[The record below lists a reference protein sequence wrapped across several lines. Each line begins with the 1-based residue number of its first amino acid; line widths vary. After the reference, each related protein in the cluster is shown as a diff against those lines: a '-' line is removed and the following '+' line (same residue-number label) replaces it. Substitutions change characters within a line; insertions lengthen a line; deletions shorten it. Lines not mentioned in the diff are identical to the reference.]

1 MPQQKPV
8 VIIVGGGFGGLA
20 AAQALKKAPVE
31 VVLIERNNHHT
42 FQPLLYQVATSVLG
56 PGQIASPIRSILK
69 NSTNTTVLLGEVTG
83 VNADAHYIVAD
94 SADRT
99 GVRLSYDYLILATGV
114 EQNYF
119 GHPEY
124 EKYAPG
130 LKGLADAEA
139 LRNNILRTFE
149 IAEAEEDP
157 ALHKN
162 LLTFVLVG
170 AGPTGVEMASA
181 IAVLCRI
188 TLRKEFRRID
198 PASARIVLVDR
209 GTRPLATFAPEL
221 SAAARRRLEKL
232 GVEVRL
238 GQGVDSVD
246 EHGVIV
252 NGERIWSKTVIWTA
266 GVAASPA
273 AKWLKTDADHAGR
286 VRIHPDLSIPNHPEI
301 FVVGDTAS
309 LDHDGKPLPGV
320 AQVAIQQGRYAANL
334 IRHKLSGKP
343 LPAPFRYFD
352 KGNLAV
358 VGRNFAVLES
368 HKIRLSGY
376 FAWLIWAFVHLQF
389 LGQPGLRLSV
399 FVQWTW
405 SYLTGQRGSPLI
417 VNHRATAPSAVE
429 EPAAK
434 Y

>member
-69 NSTNTTVLLGEVTG
+69 SSTNTTVLLGEVTG

-188 TLRKEFRRID
+188 TLK
-198 PASARIVLVDR
+198 
-209 GTRPLATFAPEL
+209 
-221 SAAARRRLEKL
+221 
-232 GVEVRL
+232 
-238 GQGVDSVD
+238 
-246 EHGVIV
+246 
-252 NGERIWSKTVIWTA
+252 
-266 GVAASPA
+266 
-273 AKWLKTDADHAGR
+273 
-286 VRIHPDLSIPNHPEI
+286 
-301 FVVGDTAS
+301 
-309 LDHDGKPLPGV
+309 
-320 AQVAIQQGRYAANL
+320 
-334 IRHKLSGKP
+334 
-343 LPAPFRYFD
+343 
-352 KGNLAV
+352 
-358 VGRNFAVLES
+358 
-368 HKIRLSGY
+368 
-376 FAWLIWAFVHLQF
+376 
-389 LGQPGLRLSV
+389 
-399 FVQWTW
+399 
-405 SYLTGQRGSPLI
+405 
-417 VNHRATAPSAVE
+417 
-429 EPAAK
+429 
-434 Y
+434 